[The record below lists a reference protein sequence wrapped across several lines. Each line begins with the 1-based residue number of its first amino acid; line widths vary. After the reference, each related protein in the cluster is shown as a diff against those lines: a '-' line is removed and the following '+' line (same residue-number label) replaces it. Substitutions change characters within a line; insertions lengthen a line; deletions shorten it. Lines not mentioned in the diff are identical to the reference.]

1 MKLLSKDGKSVCAV
15 SEDQQGYDS
24 VSIQVRK
31 LFEQSSLHKM
41 DYCFENQPSFSIT
54 CIETLVLWPDG

>member
-1 MKLLSKDGKSVCAV
+1 MTHKLLSKDGKSVCAV

-31 LFEQSSLHKM
+31 LFEAKFATHNGLL
-41 DYCFENQPSFSIT
+41 CNAEAVEF
-54 CIETLVLWPDG
+54 